1 MLEAGAAVS
10 CPATAQTKAIEK
22 IDRMAE
28 YPHEENR
35 VDNERNE
42 KHNTDERNK
51 VQVFILYAF

>member
-1 MLEAGAAVS
+1 MLDAGAAVS

>member
-10 CPATAQTKAIEK
+10 CPATTQTKAIEK